1 MSVEEEEEED
11 QEEKY
16 SVFVAL
22 PTKVTG
28 DYQTTT
34 TDYSYYIRY

>member
-1 MSVEEEEEED
+1 MSVEEEEEEEEED
-11 QEEKY
+11 QEKY
-16 SVFVAL
+16 SVFVVL

-34 TDYSYYIRY
+34 TDYS